1 LVDKSAPLRCP
12 VCHQEVPCISRAV
25 SLYCLALHIAAKWD
39 DEDHLTWR
47 QEHGITLVV
56 YQSIGQVYGMVQE
69 IMTALASRLP
79 RTRAET
85 QFSDMNI
92 K

>member
-1 LVDKSAPLRCP
+1 M
-12 VCHQEVPCISRAV
+12 
-25 SLYCLALHIAAKWD
+25 HIAAKWD
-39 DEDHLTWR
+39 DEDHLRWR

-92 K
+92 